1 VKDKKEK
8 MKGWGIRKRS
18 TGNDVKVGRKRERL
32 KGRKKERK
40 KEWKKE
46 RNTGAKKSG
55 SMWHRSRKK
64 NEGSD
69 SKKRQMGLEN
79 KKGK

>member
-32 KGRKKERK
+32 RERKEERKKKREKERK
-40 KEWKKE
+40 KEIGE
-46 RNTGAKKSG
+46 R
-55 SMWHRSRKK
+55 K
-64 NEGSD
+64 NQEVCDTARG
-69 SKKRQMGLEN
+69 KRMKDPIVRRE
-79 KKGK
+79 KWD